1 MAPADITEANRL
13 NFVKVIDVMRNTETW
28 KGVLKTNKWFDEFL
42 GGKDFEAFLKVH
54 QPEITAFIKEIG
66 L

>member
-1 MAPADITEANRL
+1 MQPGLSSPHLRGRRL
-13 NFVKVIDVMRNTETW
+13 S
-28 KGVLKTNKWFDEFL
+28 LKTNKWFDEFL

-54 QPEITAFIKEIG
+54 QPEIAAFIKEIG